1 MQPPGRFVGERLSDE
16 STASGAGEGQV
27 QKYLAGRLSD
37 AEAEAFEERLFTDD
51 ALAGEVERALEIRAA
66 TAPARAA
73 TATARPRRRAWLA
86 LAAAAGIAVVAAGI
100 AWLPRPPPEPVF
112 RGSEQRMGL
121 RVEMDTDALRA
132 RWAPVAGAAGYE
144 IQVFAKDGRVL
155 YDVETKE
162 TAATLELETPVQ
174 APDAPAF
181 VEITALDEL
190 GQELQRSE
198 RLAL

>member
-1 MQPPGRFVGERLSDE
+1 MRDE
-16 STASGAGEGQV
+16 TTVSGTGEGQV

-37 AEAEAFEERLFTDD
+37 AEAEAFEERLFTDE

-66 TAPARAA
+66 TAPAGAA
-73 TATARPRRRAWLA
+73 RTTARPPRRAWLA
-86 LAAAAGIAVVAAGI
+86 LAAAAGIAVVAASI

-121 RVEMDTDALRA
+121 DVEMYTDALRA

-144 IQVFAKDGRVL
+144 IQVFAADGRVL
-155 YDVETKE
+155 HDVETND
-162 TAATLELETPVQ
+162 TATTIELETPVET
-174 APDAPAF
+174 ADTPAF
-181 VEITALDEL
+181 VEVTALDGL
-190 GQELQRSE
+190 GQDLQRSE